1 MYLRTVFSM
10 LSMLL
15 LAAAS
20 ILESFAAAEAIT
32 ATHKHEAS
40 TASQGGDPHIMQSDA
55 AHKPG
60 SDGQLLPILHN
71 LGKHTFPVS
80 TRNPLAQQYINQGL
94 NLAYAFNHAE
104 ARRAFREA
112 ARLDPGLAMA
122 YWGQALVLGPNI
134 NAMMEPN
141 EEPQALEIM
150 QQAKSLMMNASMK
163 EQALINALEKRYS
176 GKAEHRTT
184 NDKAYAEAMR
194 VVHKRFPDDPD
205 IAMLYVESMMDLRPW
220 GYWMLDGM
228 PYEGTAEIVAL
239 TEEVL
244 RHHPEHPGAL
254 HMYIHLI
261 EPTSMPERAE
271 KAADTLLTLMPQ
283 AGHMIHMASHIYQ
296 RVGRYADS
304 MKSNQLAIAADE
316 EYIMQC
322 SAQGLYP
329 MVYYPHNIHF
339 LWFAATMDGQSKIA
353 IESAKEAA
361 SKIGDEVLK
370 TIPLTAI
377 FRVTPYWAL
386 ARFGHWK
393 EILAEP
399 APPLINPFL
408 TGSWHYARGLA
419 LVATQQ
425 LPQAEQELAALR
437 RIMKNPHLD
446 HPLLS
451 KNTTYTVLR
460 IAPEVLAGEIAAA
473 YGQFDQAIA
482 YLEKAVR
489 LEDALV
495 YTEPSEFHLPPRLAL
510 GAILLESEQPAEAET
525 VYWEDLRRNRNNG
538 WALYGLMQALRA
550 QNKDGEAKLIEARF
564 KKAWERADVTLDSSR
579 FGRQKR

>member
-1 MYLRTVFSM
+1 MQPHTFR
-10 LSMLL
+10 
-15 LAAAS
+15 LAILVLTLVVAS
-20 ILESFAAAEAIT
+20 TFESFAATE
-32 ATHKHEAS
+32 
-40 TASQGGDPHIMQSDA
+40 
-55 AHKPG
+55 
-60 SDGQLLPILHN
+60 SDGQLIPRLQN
-71 LGKHTFPVS
+71 LGTHTFPVS

-150 QQAKSLMMNASMK
+150 QQAKSLMMNASPK
-163 EQALINALEKRYS
+163 EQALISALEKRYS
-176 GKAEHRTT
+176 GKTEHRTT

-194 VVHKRFPDDPD
+194 EVHQRFPDDAD
-205 IAMLYVESMMDLRPW
+205 IAVLYVESMMDLRPW
-220 GYWMLDGM
+220 GYWMLDGT
-228 PYEGTAEIVAL
+228 PYEGTAEIVVL
-239 TEEVL
+239 TEDVL
-244 RHHPEHPGAL
+244 QRNPQHPGAL

-261 EPTSMPERAE
+261 EPTSTPERAE
-271 KAADTLLTLMPQ
+271 KAADTLLNLMPE
-283 AGHMIHMASHIYQ
+283 AGHIIHMASHIYQ
-296 RVGRYADS
+296 RIGRYADS

-316 EYIMQC
+316 NYITQC
-322 SAQGLYP
+322 HAQGLYP

-353 IESAKEAA
+353 IESAKQAA
-361 SKIGDEVLK
+361 GKIDDEVLK
-370 TIPLTAI
+370 AIPLTAI

-386 ARFGHWK
+386 ARFGHWQ
-393 EILAEP
+393 EILEQP
-399 APPLINPFL
+399 APPSTNPFL
-408 TGSWHYARGLA
+408 TGSWHYVRGLA
-419 LVATQQ
+419 FVAMRQP
-425 LPQAEQELAALR
+425 LQAEQELIALR
-437 RIMKNPHLD
+437 KIMKNPSLD
-446 HPLLS
+446 NPLLS
-451 KNTTYTVLR
+451 KNTTSTILS

-473 YGQFDQAIA
+473 HGQFDQAIA

-510 GAILLESEQPAEAET
+510 GAILLEAGQPTEAET

-538 WALYGLMQALRA
+538 WALYGLIQALRA
-550 QNKDGEAKLIEARF
+550 QKKDDQAMLIEARF
-564 KKAWERADVTLDSSR
+564 KKAWERADVTLQASR
-579 FGRQKR
+579 FGRPLR

>member
-1 MYLRTVFSM
+1 MQPRIIFFSF
-10 LSMLL
+10 LIAAQVVINPSQSS
-15 LAAAS
+15 AAS
-20 ILESFAAAEAIT
+20 EMESGQPHVSAASAAQQP
-32 ATHKHEAS
+32 AS
-40 TASQGGDPHIMQSDA
+40 NDQ
-55 AHKPG
+55 PG
-60 SDGQLLPILHN
+60 PRLQN
-71 LGKHTFPVS
+71 LGKHTFSVS
-80 TRNPLAQQYINQGL
+80 TRNPLAQQYVNQGL
-94 NLAYAFNHAE
+94 NLAYGFNHAE
-104 ARRAFREA
+104 ARQAFREA
-112 ARLDPGLAMA
+112 ARLDADLAMA

-141 EEPQALEIM
+141 EEPRALEIL
-150 QQAKSLMMNASMK
+150 QQAKSLMRQASEK
-163 EQALINALEKRYS
+163 EQALIQALEKRYS

-184 NDKAYAEAMR
+184 NDKAYAAAMR
-194 VVHKRFPDDPD
+194 EVHQRFPDDPD

-220 GYWMLDGM
+220 GYWMVDGV

-244 RHHPEHPGAL
+244 RRHPQHPGAL

-261 EPTSMPERAE
+261 EPTSTPERAE
-271 KAADTLLTLMPQ
+271 KAADTLLELMPG

-304 MKSNQLAIAADE
+304 IKSNQLAIAADE
-316 EYIMQC
+316 AYI
-322 SAQGLYP
+322 AQDHAHGLYP

-339 LWFAATMDGQSKIA
+339 LWFAATLDGQSKLA

-361 SKIGDEVLK
+361 RKIDDDVLK
-370 TIPLTAI
+370 ALPLTAI

-393 EILAEP
+393 EILD
-399 APPLINPFL
+399 APPPPSISAFL
-408 TGSWHYARGLA
+408 TGSWHYVRGLA
-419 LVATQQ
+419 FLATKQ
-425 LPQAEQELAALR
+425 LSQAEQELAALR
-437 RIMKNPHLD
+437 KIMQDPQLD

-451 KNTTYTVLR
+451 KNTTHTVLR

-473 YGQFDQAIA
+473 RGQFDQAIA

-495 YTEPSEFHLPPRLAL
+495 YTEPAEFHQPPRLSL
-510 GAILLESEQPAEAET
+510 GAILLESGQPDQAET

-538 WALYGLMQALRA
+538 WALYGLVQALRA
-550 QNKDGEAKLIEARF
+550 QKKDDQAALIEARF
-564 KKAWERADVTLDSSR
+564 KKAWERADIPLNASR
-579 FGRQKR
+579 FGRLAEN

>member
-1 MYLRTVFSM
+1 MQFYTAVRSTLFIPMLVLASTCDSFAGTVASDITPKH
-10 LSMLL
+10 
-15 LAAAS
+15 LAAA
-20 ILESFAAAEAIT
+20 ESEDGRQQYVT
-32 ATHKHEAS
+32 SEL
-40 TASQGGDPHIMQSDA
+40 

-60 SDGQLLPILHN
+60 PDSQLAPRLLN
-71 LGKHTFPVS
+71 LGAHTFPVS

-112 ARLDPGLAMA
+112 ARLEPDLAMA

-141 EEPQALEIM
+141 EEPHALEIV
-150 QQAKSLMMNASMK
+150 QKAKSLMANASPK

-176 GKAEHRTT
+176 GHTEDREV
-184 NDKAYAEAMR
+184 NNKAYAQAMR
-194 VVHKRFPDDPD
+194 EVLQRFPHDED

-220 GYWMLDGM
+220 GYWMLDGQ

-244 RHHPEHPGAL
+244 RRNPKHPGAL

-261 EPTSMPERAE
+261 EPTSTPERAE
-271 KAADTLLTLMPQ
+271 QAADTLLTLMPA
-283 AGHMIHMASHIYQ
+283 AGHLIHMSSHIYQ

-304 MKSNQLAIAADE
+304 IKSNQLAIAADE
-316 EYIMQC
+316 DYITQC
-322 SAQGLYP
+322 QAQGLYP

-339 LWFAATMDGQSKIA
+339 LWFAATLDGQSKLA
-353 IESAKEAA
+353 LSAAQNTA
-361 SKIGDEVLK
+361 SKIDDDVLK

-386 ARFGHWK
+386 ARFGHWQ
-393 EILAEP
+393 EILVLP
-399 APPLINPFL
+399 APPATNLFL
-408 TGSWHYARGLA
+408 TGSWHYVRGLA
-419 LVATQQ
+419 FVATKQ
-425 LPQAEQELAALR
+425 LQHAGKELEALR
-437 RIMKNPHLD
+437 KIMKDPMLD
-446 HPLLS
+446 SPLLS
-451 KNTTYTVLR
+451 KNTTKTVLNA
-460 IAPEVLAGEIAAA
+460 APEVLAGEIAAA
-473 YGQFDQAIA
+473 RGQFDQAIA
-482 YLEKAVR
+482 HLEKAVR

-510 GAILLESEQPAEAET
+510 GAILLESGRPQEAET

-538 WALYGLMQALRA
+538 WALYGLAQALRA
-550 QNKDGEAKLIEARF
+550 QNKHDEAAVISARF
-564 KKAWERADVTLDSSR
+564 EQAWARADIKLQASR
-579 FGRQKR
+579 FGR

>member
-1 MYLRTVFSM
+1 MQPRIFLAPLLF
-10 LSMLL
+10 LL
-15 LAAAS
+15 LVVAS
-20 ILESFAAAEAIT
+20 AFKSWAAAEP
-32 ATHKHEAS
+32 E
-40 TASQGGDPHIMQSDA
+40 SQHPHAPQAGAAQKPDSDDLRA
-55 AHKPG
+55 PRL
-60 SDGQLLPILHN
+60 QN
-71 LGKHTFPVS
+71 LGKHAFPVS

-94 NLAYAFNHAE
+94 KLAYGFNHAE

-141 EEPQALEIM
+141 EEPQALAIV
-150 QQAKSLMMNASMK
+150 QQAKSLMKQASPR
-163 EQALINALEKRYS
+163 EQALINALEQRYS

-184 NDKAYAEAMR
+184 NDKAYAAAMR
-194 VVHKRFPDDPD
+194 EVHQRFPDDPD

-220 GYWMLDGM
+220 GYWMLDGT

-239 TEEVL
+239 TEDVM
-244 RHHPEHPGAL
+244 RRHPEHPGAL

-261 EPTSMPERAE
+261 EPTPAPERAE
-271 KAADTLLTLMPQ
+271 KAADTLLTLMPE

-304 MKSNQLAIAADE
+304 IRSNQLAIAADE
-316 EYIMQC
+316 NYITQC
-322 SAQGLYP
+322 QAHGLYP
-329 MVYYPHNIHF
+329 MVYYPHNMHF
-339 LWFAATMDGQSKIA
+339 LWFAATLDGQSKIA

-361 SKIGDEVLK
+361 GKIGDDVLK

-386 ARFGHWK
+386 ARFGYWK
-393 EILAEP
+393 EILAMP
-399 APPLINPFL
+399 APPSTNAFL

-425 LPQAEQELAALR
+425 VQHAEQELAALR
-437 RIMKNPHLD
+437 RIMKDPLLD

-451 KNTTYTVLR
+451 KNTTHTVLR

-473 YGQFDQAIA
+473 QGQFDQAIA
-482 YLEKAVR
+482 SLETAVR

-510 GAILLESEQPAEAET
+510 GAILLESGQPAQAET

-550 QNKDGEAKLIEARF
+550 QKKDDQAALIEARF
-564 KKAWERADVTLDSSR
+564 KKAWERADVTLRASR
-579 FGRQKR
+579 FGRTVH